1 MNIAL
6 NERQPIQKPNRD
18 GQINPNDID
27 TNSSIGIDWLTST
40 IRLILSLKDS
50 M

>member
-6 NERQPIQKPNRD
+6 NELQPIQKPNRD

-27 TNSSIGIDWLTST
+27 TNLRIDWLTST
-40 IRLILSLKDS
+40 ISLILSLKDS